1 MNKNQLKDAESTA
14 GIYIVLMAI
23 VLACTMLT
31 SCGVVGDLSERVA
44 QATADRTEV
53 RNAPRD
59 AEMYNQDQIDEMTL
73 SECYEII
80 YDQD

>member
-31 SCGVVGDLSERVA
+31 SCGVAGDISERVA
-44 QATADRTEV
+44 QATADREEV
-53 RNAPRD
+53 RNEARD
-59 AEMYNQDQIDEMTL
+59 AELYRQDQL
-73 SECYEII
+73 KL
-80 YDQD
+80 